1 MDARGGPG
9 GSWGRSWD
17 HFGPQGRPRGVPG
30 TPGDEKESK
39 TDLATPPPGTSW
51 EAKFV
56 LFVDFVSLFP
66 VVFLS
71 VVLEGLQV
79 QF

>member
-9 GSWGRSWD
+9 GSWGSSWD

-39 TDLATPPPGTSW
+39 TDFATPPQGPSW
-51 EAKFV
+51 EAKFG
-56 LFVDFVSLFP
+56 LFINFVALSPIF
-66 VVFLS
+66 FFS
-71 VVLEGLQV
+71 VVLESLRV